1 MKLRHALVSAACAL
15 ALGGCYT
22 MEGMGTDVARGGQK
36 IQDASH
42 KVRQEWRE
50 ARDRHDRE
58 YDASRRTCSGLAGAD
73 RDACMDRAHAHHRAQ
88 MSEAR
93 RTYPRSGMRSE
104 SEEDRMEDA
113 YDAARERC
121 EPLRGADEDRCMADA
136 RARYR
141 R

>member
-1 MKLRHALVSAACAL
+1 
-15 ALGGCYT
+15 
-22 MEGMGTDVARGGQK
+22 
-36 IQDASH
+36 
-42 KVRQEWRE
+42 
-50 ARDRHDRE
+50 
-58 YDASRRTCSGLAGAD
+58 
-73 RDACMDRAHAHHRAQ
+73 MDRAHAHHRAQ

-93 RTYPRSGMRSE
+93 RMHPRSSMRTE